1 MTSQKNLVA
10 GSVEETAETSVGRV
24 REDFG
29 PSSMLFPSLQ
39 EDGNTPPSIS
49 PDSNATSTL
58 TYSDKLSALPPSIVS
73 PNLNN
78 RGGRS
83 PILNNHGQ
91 SPRIFRHSL
100 DASRSWPSISQSGNN
115 MESFAGFSPTL
126 PDAENGTSKDARR
139 PRVSAS
145 EGSLDHDTARRAS
158 LESDRTSLPTMQS
171 VRQVLHRLRRGSDPT
186 ASSNVVSGDYVIK
199 QEGHFNAGSRS
210 PSHSRSRAA
219 SPLRILQQWSQGIHH
234 RTHTSHHEEPFI
246 PVDPFQSQ
254 FLLPPRLGIPRI
266 HLPMWIRKQLRS
278 HTIDPEGFP
287 MKTESHSHHTEAA
300 HYSADLHTRRE
311 DNAFAAHVHQS
322 NHVHSMDLHMIRI
335 FFLDTLP
342 RLIYLHLLLRIPS
355 MYFSRVA
362 RIFED
367 AEVSKPDIKRMIDA
381 CGRGGSHFQHSQTNA
396 TVTAPNIDT
405 GINMKMPLPNNTLST
420 TAGADLRSTSAPNLA
435 AAASVVDLPLPLPEE
450 WSLPL
455 VSSSLIRFKLSWEA
469 FIDSLMREW
478 KTLNVVSALLLS
490 AILTM
495 FQIEDAATD
504 PLTRTAALLS
514 LICAIMSLSY
524 GCMYIVRFGTMRS
537 MYRASIWAE
546 EAQKTKTVV
555 WWNVWILLAMPA
567 AWMSWSMILFIVSIL
582 SFVWRTGAESDP
594 DERAPLSNR
603 AALGPRIAITLVFL
617 LGMLYFFLIV
627 RTLQSYGSNGFG
639 NGGRTRVHIEA
650 QIQNREGT
658 TYPHDTHTHT
668 HETSRRRSTDAHT
681 MIIPDRVKELRTQ
694 QTKDFPLTADRS
706 RRRPAIDV
714 AADVIRGR
722 ERDRHVGTKGIPD
735 EQQPSRRPLFGL
747 GLRGAVGAGEGTDS
761 EIDLEKGVT
770 GHLDGNLD

>member
-1 MTSQKNLVA
+1 
-10 GSVEETAETSVGRV
+10 
-24 REDFG
+24 
-29 PSSMLFPSLQ
+29 
-39 EDGNTPPSIS
+39 
-49 PDSNATSTL
+49 
-58 TYSDKLSALPPSIVS
+58 
-73 PNLNN
+73 
-78 RGGRS
+78 
-83 PILNNHGQ
+83 
-91 SPRIFRHSL
+91 
-100 DASRSWPSISQSGNN
+100 
-115 MESFAGFSPTL
+115 
-126 PDAENGTSKDARR
+126 
-139 PRVSAS
+139 
-145 EGSLDHDTARRAS
+145 
-158 LESDRTSLPTMQS
+158 
-171 VRQVLHRLRRGSDPT
+171 
-186 ASSNVVSGDYVIK
+186 
-199 QEGHFNAGSRS
+199 
-210 PSHSRSRAA
+210 
-219 SPLRILQQWSQGIHH
+219 
-234 RTHTSHHEEPFI
+234 
-246 PVDPFQSQ
+246 
-254 FLLPPRLGIPRI
+254 
-266 HLPMWIRKQLRS
+266 
-278 HTIDPEGFP
+278 
-287 MKTESHSHHTEAA
+287 
-300 HYSADLHTRRE
+300 
-311 DNAFAAHVHQS
+311 
-322 NHVHSMDLHMIRI
+322 
-335 FFLDTLP
+335 
-342 RLIYLHLLLRIPS
+342 
-355 MYFSRVA
+355 
-362 RIFED
+362 
-367 AEVSKPDIKRMIDA
+367 
-381 CGRGGSHFQHSQTNA
+381 
-396 TVTAPNIDT
+396 
-405 GINMKMPLPNNTLST
+405 MPLPNNTLST
-420 TAGADLRSTSAPNLA
+420 TAGADLRSTSAPNLV

-469 FIDSLMREW
+469 FVDSLMREW

-639 NGGRTRVHIEA
+639 NGGRTRVYIEA

-658 TYPHDTHTHT
+658 TPYPHDTHG
-668 HETSRRRSTDAHT
+668 TSRRRSTDAHT